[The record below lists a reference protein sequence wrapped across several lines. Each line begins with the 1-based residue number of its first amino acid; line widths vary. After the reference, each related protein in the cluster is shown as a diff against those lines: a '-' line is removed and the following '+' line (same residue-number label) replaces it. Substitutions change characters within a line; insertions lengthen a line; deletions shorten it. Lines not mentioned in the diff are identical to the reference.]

1 MALTCLKG
9 VVDFSVSSLVL
20 IKGSDLYDLCAHHCR
35 VQHLCL
41 VMDAAE
47 LGRME
52 VAAVHVDDDSD
63 KVPLD
68 GDLLVSYLNG
78 RETAEQSHS
87 GTRQSCQ
94 HHLPSNS
101 SAL

>member
-9 VVDFSVSSLVL
+9 VVDFSVGSLVL
-20 IKGSDLYDLCAHHCR
+20 IKGSDLYNLCAHHCR
-35 VQHLCL
+35 VQHFCF

-47 LGRME
+47 LGRVK
-52 VAAVHVDDDSD
+52 VAVVHTDDDSD

-78 RETAEQSHS
+78 RERV
-87 GTRQSCQ
+87 GTVTLRDKPV
-94 HHLPSNS
+94 LPAPS
-101 SAL
+101 SK

>member
-9 VVDFSVSSLVL
+9 VADFSISSLVL

-35 VQHLCL
+35 VQHFCFI
-41 VMDAAE
+41 MDAAE
-47 LGRME
+47 LGRVK
-52 VAAVHVDDDSD
+52 VAAVHVHDDSD

-78 RETAEQSHS
+78 RERA
-87 GTRQSCQ
+87 GTVTPRDKPV
-94 HHLPSNS
+94 LPAPS
-101 SAL
+101 SK